1 MRKNWIGTGV
11 LVGASLIAG
20 ALFSQIWEQVLGQPG
35 SFSVEVPQVVVNQ
48 PAELP
53 KWCVDFVTLP
63 AYPGVRVITIVDT
76 ESKAIV
82 VYHEDLTTGGVT
94 WLSTRNIQQDLMFR
108 GFNVLSPTPMELIRE
123 LERSKGK
130 N

>member
-1 MRKNWIGTGV
+1 MRKNWIGTGI
-11 LVGASLIAG
+11 LVGVSLIAG

-35 SFSVEVPQVVVNQ
+35 SFSAEVPQVVVNQ

-53 KWCVDFVTLP
+53 KWCVDFVTSP

-82 VYHEDLTTGGVT
+82 VYHEDLVTGGLK
-94 WLSTRNIQQDLMFR
+94 WLSTRNIQQDLMVR
-108 GFNVLSPTPMELIRE
+108 GFNTLSPTPIELIRE
-123 LERSKGK
+123 WEQSKG
-130 N
+130 NN